1 MRIKYLAAIG
11 KTEEALKE
19 FNKNVKLKQTIYELD
34 RADILIKAK
43 KFSEAENVL
52 KKYIEKSKKL
62 YDTVKAKR
70 MLFDIYLEQ
79 GKTQEALKIGKEIY
93 FYIPNDDVKL
103 KIYSIYMN
111 IKDYDEA
118 LKMLFVFRDRK
129 LKNEKIE
136 DFF

>member
-1 MRIKYLAAIG
+1 M
-11 KTEEALKE
+11 
-19 FNKNVKLKQTIYELD
+19 KNQ
-34 RADILIKAK
+34 
-43 KFSEAENVL
+43 
-52 KKYIEKSKKL
+52 KKL

-129 LKNEKIE
+129 LKNEKN
-136 DFF
+136 